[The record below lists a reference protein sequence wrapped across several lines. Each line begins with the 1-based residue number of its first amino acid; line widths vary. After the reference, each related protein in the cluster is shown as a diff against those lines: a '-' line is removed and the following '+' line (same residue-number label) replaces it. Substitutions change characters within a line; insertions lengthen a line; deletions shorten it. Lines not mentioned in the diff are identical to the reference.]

1 MFLNDNDVD
10 DDDVDDDYV
19 DDEDVDDEDVDDDDV
34 DQDDGRVVCS
44 VPWERRGM
52 ARILNW
58 QLENPWQCQAGPHA
72 RIIIITLYQD
82 IDITPPIESCD
93 LSLNII

>member
-1 MFLNDNDVD
+1 MLMTDFDDDDINDQDVDDNDVD
-10 DDDVDDDYV
+10 D
-19 DDEDVDDEDVDDDDV
+19 EDV

-58 QLENPWQCQAGPHA
+58 QLENP
-72 RIIIITLYQD
+72 
-82 IDITPPIESCD
+82 
-93 LSLNII
+93 